1 MTNKKLANKNKP
13 QPKTEKERFTKTLK
27 GLSDTRKRLVDPVAL
42 LLKKD
47 PSKSRK
53 ERFINIIKSLLSNR
67 KRVVVSLVLLSIV
80 GFAGWKILGNKQQ
93 EPQYQMAEVEK
104 GTLVVS
110 ISASGTISSANS
122 IDVTTKAGGTV
133 TQVYVED
140 GETVTKDQKLA
151 EIDLDD
157 EAKERQAASWVSYL
171 NALEGVKTAEAEK
184 VTADIGMWEERQA
197 IFDAIDDIDYK
208 NNHSTNP
215 DTGEEYTDSEK
226 MIIDKTLEEAQKTF
240 AALELK
246 YKNADADIAYAKTK
260 VASTLSSYQQLSSTI
275 TAPASGKLTN
285 FSLSP
290 GVYIQSS
297 STTSSETGAVTI
309 SSQKIGV
316 IKSPEGRLQ
325 ATINLS
331 EIDVIKVKP
340 GQKATLTLDA
350 YPDKTFTGS
359 VLSVDTRGK
368 VSSGVTMY
376 TIIILL
382 DSTTIDIY
390 PNMAVNANII
400 LDSKSDI
407 LLVPANA
414 VQSRNGQAT
423 VRVRQN
429 GQVEEIVVEI
439 GLSSDTQTEIIS
451 GISEGDEIITNIITP
466 TVPSNGSQ
474 TTGTSPFGGAGTSG
488 MMRMVR

>member
-1 MTNKKLANKNKP
+1 M
-13 QPKTEKERFTKTLK
+13 
-27 GLSDTRKRLVDPVAL
+27 
-42 LLKKD
+42 
-47 PSKSRK
+47 
-53 ERFINIIKSLLSNR
+53 I
-67 KRVVVSLVLLSIV
+67 LSIV
-80 GFAGWKILGNKQQ
+80 GFAGWKILGNKKQ
-93 EPQYQMAEVEK
+93 ELQYQMAKVEK

-122 IDVTTKAGGTV
+122 VGVTTKAGGTV
-133 TQVYVED
+133 TQVYVKD
-140 GETVTKDQKLA
+140 GDTVVKGQKLA
-151 EIDLDD
+151 EINLDD

-171 NALEGVKTAEAEK
+171 NALEGVKTAEAGK
-184 VTADIGMWEERQA
+184 ITADIGMWEERQA

-208 NNHSTNP
+208 NNNSINP
-215 DTGEEYTDSEK
+215 DTKKEYTDSER

-240 AALELK
+240 VALELK
-246 YKNADADIAYAKTK
+246 YKNADADIAYAKAK
-260 VASTLSSYQQLSSTI
+260 VASSLSSYQQLSSTI

-297 STTSSETGAVTI
+297 STTSNETGAVTI

-325 ATINLS
+325 ATVNLS
-331 EIDVIKVKP
+331 EIDIIKVEP
-340 GQKATLTLDA
+340 GQKSTLTIDA

-359 VLSVDTRGK
+359 VLSVDTSGK
-368 VSSGVTMY
+368 ISSGVTTY
-376 TIIILL
+376 TIIVLL
-382 DSTTIDIY
+382 DSTIIDIY

-407 LLVPANA
+407 LLVPVNA
-414 VQSRNGQAT
+414 VQSQNGQAT
-423 VRVRQN
+423 VRVMQN
-429 GQVEEIVVEI
+429 GQVKNIPVET
-439 GLSSDTQTEIIS
+439 GLFSDTQTEIIS

-474 TTGTSPFGGAGTSG
+474 TRDTSPFGGAGAGG

>member
-1 MTNKKLANKNKP
+1 M
-13 QPKTEKERFTKTLK
+13 
-27 GLSDTRKRLVDPVAL
+27 
-42 LLKKD
+42 
-47 PSKSRK
+47 SKSKK
-53 ERFINIIKSLLSNR
+53 ERFIKIVKRLLNSR
-67 KRVVVSLVLLSIV
+67 KRVAVFLVLLSIV

-93 EPQYQMAEVEK
+93 EPQYQTARVEK

-122 IDVTTKAGGTV
+122 INVTTKAGGTV

-140 GETVTKDQKLA
+140 GDIVTKGQKLA

-171 NALEGVKTAEAEK
+171 NALEGVKTAEAVK
-184 VTADIGMWEERQA
+184 IIADIEMWEERQA
-197 IFDAIDDIDYK
+197 VFDAIDDIDYK
-208 NNHSTNP
+208 NKNSINP
-215 DTGEEYTDSEK
+215 DTGKEYTDSERT
-226 MIIDKTLEEAQKTF
+226 IIDKTLEETQKTF
-240 AALELK
+240 TASELK
-246 YKNADADIAYAKTK
+246 YKNADADIAYAKAK
-260 VASTLSSYQQLSSTI
+260 VASSLSSYQQLSSII

-331 EIDVIKVKP
+331 EIDVIKVEP
-340 GQKATLTLDA
+340 GQKSTLTIDA

-359 VLSVDTRGK
+359 VLSVDTSGK
-368 VSSGVTMY
+368 VSSGVTTY

-400 LDSKSDI
+400 LDSKSNI
-407 LLVPANA
+407 LLVPANT
-414 VQSRNGQAT
+414 VQSQNGQAT
-423 VRVRQN
+423 VRVMQN
-429 GQVEEIVVEI
+429 GQVKNIPVET

-451 GISEGDEIITNIITP
+451 GISEGDKIITNIITP

-474 TTGTSPFGGAGTSG
+474 TRGTSPFGGAGG
-488 MMRMVR
+488 GGFMRMGRD

>member
-1 MTNKKLANKNKP
+1 MIKKL
-13 QPKTEKERFTKTLK
+13 F
-27 GLSDTRKRLVDPVAL
+27 S
-42 LLKKD
+42 
-47 PSKSRK
+47 S
-53 ERFINIIKSLLSNR
+53 R
-67 KRVVVSLVLLSIV
+67 KRVAVFLVLLLMA

-93 EPQYQMAEVEK
+93 EPRYQTARVEK

-122 IDVTTKAGGTV
+122 IDITTKASGTV
-133 TQVYVED
+133 VQVYVED
-140 GETVTKDQKLA
+140 GNTVAKGQKLA

-157 EAKERQAASWVSYL
+157 EAKERQAGSWVSYL
-171 NALEGVKTAEAEK
+171 NTLEGVKTAEAEK
-184 VTADIGMWEERQA
+184 ITADIEMWEERQA

-208 NNHSTNP
+208 NNHSI
-215 DTGEEYTDSEK
+215 EYTDSEK
-226 MIIDKTLEEAQKTF
+226 AIIDKTLEKAQKTF

-246 YKNADADIAYAKTK
+246 YKNADADIIYAKTK
-260 VASTLSSYQQLSSTI
+260 VASSLSSYQKLSSAI
-275 TAPASGKLTN
+275 IAPASGKLTN

-316 IKSPEGRLQ
+316 IKSPTARLQ
-325 ATINLS
+325 ATISLS

-340 GQKATLTLDA
+340 GQKSTLTIDA

-359 VLSVDTRGK
+359 VLSVDTSGK
-368 VSSGVTMY
+368 VSSGVTTY

-382 DSTTIDIY
+382 DSTIIDIY

-414 VQSRNGQAT
+414 VQSQNGQST
-423 VRVRQN
+423 VRVMRKE
-429 GQVEEIVVEI
+429 QVEEITVET
-439 GLSSDTQTEIIS
+439 GLSSDTQAEIIS
-451 GISEGDEIITNIITP
+451 GISEGDEIITNIII
-466 TVPSNGSQ
+466 PSNDPQ
-474 TTGTSPFGGAGTSG
+474 TGGASPFGGAGASG

>member
-1 MTNKKLANKNKP
+1 MAKEKNLFK
-13 QPKTEKERFTKTLK
+13 
-27 GLSDTRKRLVDPVAL
+27 
-42 LLKKD
+42 
-47 PSKSRK
+47 SKK
-53 ERFINIIKSLLSNR
+53 ERFINIVKGLLNNR
-67 KRVVVSLVLLSIV
+67 KRVAIFLVLLSIV
-80 GFAGWKILGNKQQ
+80 GFAGWKVLGNKQQ
-93 EPQYQMAEVEK
+93 EPQYQMAQVEK

-133 TQVYVED
+133 TQVYVKD
-140 GETVTKDQKLA
+140 GDTVTKGQKLA

-184 VTADIGMWEERQA
+184 ITADIGMWEERQA

-208 NNHSTNP
+208 NNNSINP

-246 YKNADADIAYAKTK
+246 YKNADADISYAKTK
-260 VASTLSSYQQLSSTI
+260 IASALNSYQQLSSTI
-275 TAPASGKLTN
+275 TAPSSGKLNN

-316 IKSPEGRLQ
+316 IKNPEGRLQ

-331 EIDVIKVKP
+331 EMDVIKVKP
-340 GQKATLTLDA
+340 SQKSTLTIDA

-359 VLSVDTRGK
+359 VLSVDTSGK

-376 TIIILL
+376 TVIILL
-382 DSTTIDIY
+382 NSTTVDIY

-407 LLVPANA
+407 LLVPVNA
-414 VQSRNGQAT
+414 VQSQNEQAT
-423 VRVRQN
+423 VRVMQN
-429 GQVEEIVVEI
+429 GQVEEIMVEI

-451 GISEGDEIITNIITP
+451 GITEGDEIITNIITP
-466 TVPSNGSQ
+466 ALSNGSQ

>member
-1 MTNKKLANKNKP
+1 MAKKESL
-13 QPKTEKERFTKTLK
+13 
-27 GLSDTRKRLVDPVAL
+27 
-42 LLKKD
+42 
-47 PSKSRK
+47 SKSKK
-53 ERFINIIKSLLSNR
+53 ERFINIIGGLLNNR
-67 KRVVVSLVLLSIV
+67 KRVAVFLVLLLIV
-80 GFAGWKILGNKQQ
+80 GFAGWKVLGNKQQ
-93 EPQYQMAEVEK
+93 EPQYQTAQVEK

-140 GETVTKDQKLA
+140 GDTVTKGQKLA

-171 NALEGVKTAEAEK
+171 NALEGIKTAEAEK
-184 VTADIGMWEERQA
+184 ITADIEMWEERQA
-197 IFDAIDDIDYK
+197 IFNAIDDIDYK
-208 NNHSTNP
+208 NNNSTNP
-215 DTGEEYTDSEK
+215 DTGEEYSDSERI
-226 MIIDKTLEEAQKTF
+226 IIDKTLEEAQKTF

-246 YKNADADIAYAKTK
+246 YKNADADIVYAKTK
-260 VASTLSSYQQLSSTI
+260 IASSLSSYQQLSSTI
-275 TAPASGKLTN
+275 AAPASGKLTN

-340 GQKATLTLDA
+340 GQKSTLTIDA

-359 VLSVDTRGK
+359 VLSVDTSGK
-368 VSSGVTMY
+368 VSSGVTTY

-407 LLVPANA
+407 LLVPLNA
-414 VQSRNGQAT
+414 IQSQNGQAT
-423 VRVRQN
+423 VRVMQN
-429 GQVEEIVVEI
+429 GQVENIPI
-439 GLSSDTQTEIIS
+439 KTGLSSDTQTEIVS
-451 GISEGDEIITNIITP
+451 GIAEGDEIITNIITP
-466 TVPSNGSQ
+466 TAPSSGSQ
-474 TTGTSPFGGAGTSG
+474 TTGTSPFGGAGAGG
-488 MMRMVR
+488 MLRMGR

>member
-1 MTNKKLANKNKP
+1 MLRKEEIFKKIKKV
-13 QPKTEKERFTKTLK
+13 F
-27 GLSDTRKRLVDPVAL
+27 DTRSKKIIGIIAVIMIAL
-42 LLKKD
+42 LGWRVFGKKQA
-47 PSKSRK
+47 
-53 ERFINIIKSLLSNR
+53 E
-67 KRVVVSLVLLSIV
+67 V
-80 GFAGWKILGNKQQ
+80 
-93 EPQYQMAEVEK
+93 QYQTAQVEK

-122 IDVTTKAGGTV
+122 IDVTTKASGTV

-140 GETVTKDQKLA
+140 GDAVIKGQKLA
-151 EIDLDD
+151 AIDLDD
-157 EAKERQAASWVSYL
+157 EAKERQVASWVSYL
-171 NALEGVKTAEAEK
+171 NTLEGIKTAEAEK
-184 VTADIGMWEERQA
+184 ITADIEMWEERQA

-208 NNHSTNP
+208 NNNSINP
-215 DTGEEYTDSEK
+215 DTKEEYTDSEK
-226 MIIDKTLEEAQKTF
+226 MIIDKTLEKTQKTF

-246 YKNADADIAYAKTK
+246 YKNADADITYAKTK
-260 VASTLSSYQQLSSTI
+260 VASSLSSYQRLSSTI

-297 STTSSETGAVTI
+297 STASSETGAVTI

-316 IKSPEGRLQ
+316 IKSPEARLQ

-331 EIDVIKVKP
+331 EIDVIKVEP
-340 GQKATLTLDA
+340 GQKSTLIIDA

-359 VLSVDTRGK
+359 VLSVDTSGK
-368 VSSGVTMY
+368 VSSGVTTY

-390 PNMAVNANII
+390 PNMAMNANII
-400 LDSKSDI
+400 LNSKSDI
-407 LLVPANA
+407 LLVPLNA
-414 VQSRNGQAT
+414 VQSQNGQTT
-423 VRVRQN
+423 VRVMRN
-429 GQVEEIVVEI
+429 GRVEEIPVET

-466 TVPSNGSQ
+466 AVSSNGSQ
-474 TTGTSPFGGAGTSG
+474 TRDTSPFGGAGAGG